1 MNTGNSIAIIG
12 MLLLLSA
19 CGRSPDTAPEASVP
33 AAEVPGHATTDDA
46 DNAGVGVGVGGAVD
60 ASAAPVEDD
69 TSVKADIE
77 SILGGNADDYESTFL
92 ALQKAVAAGDKDA
105 VAQMILYPLEG
116 AIDGK
121 QTIQDAGQFV
131 RDYDKI
137 VTPAIADAI
146 IRQKFAGVMVNK
158 NGIMFGNG
166 QAWLTG
172 ICEDDACEKQ
182 SILVTTLQDTIDL
195 DN

>member
-19 CGRSPDTAPEASVP
+19 CGGSPDTAPEAPAP
-33 AAEVPGHATTDDA
+33 AAEAQGDAATDDTNSA
-46 DNAGVGVGVGGAVD
+46 DTGA
-60 ASAAPVEDD
+60 AADTPADTPVAPAEDD
-69 TSVKADIE
+69 TSVRADIE
-77 SILGGNADDYESTFL
+77 SILGGNADEYKSTFV

-146 IRQKFAGVMVNK
+146 ARQKFADAMVNK

-166 QAWLTG
+166 QVWLTG

-182 SILVTTLQDTIDL
+182 SILVTTLQDTGDL

>member
-19 CGRSPDTAPEASVP
+19 CGGSPDIALEASAP
-33 AAEVPGHATTDDA
+33 AAEAQGIAAPPDDTDS
-46 DNAGVGVGVGGAVD
+46 AGNGGAAD
-60 ASAAPVEDD
+60 TSAAPAEDD
-69 TSVKADIE
+69 TSVTKDIE
-77 SILGGNADDYESTFL
+77 SILGGNAHEYKSVFL

-146 IRQKFAGVMVNK
+146 ARQKFADVMVNK

-172 ICEDDACEKQ
+172 ICEDDACNKQ
-182 SILVTTLQDTIDL
+182 SILVTTLQDTSDL
-195 DN
+195 DD

>member
-19 CGRSPDTAPEASVP
+19 CGGSPDIALEASAP
-33 AAEVPGHATTDDA
+33 AAEAQGTAAPPDDTDS
-46 DNAGVGVGVGGAVD
+46 AGNGGAAD
-60 ASAAPVEDD
+60 TSAAPAEDD
-69 TSVKADIE
+69 TSVTKDIE
-77 SILGGNADDYESTFL
+77 SILGGNADEYKSAFL
-92 ALQKAVAAGDKDA
+92 ALQKAVAAGNKDA

-146 IRQKFAGVMVNK
+146 ARQKFADVMVNK

-172 ICEDDACEKQ
+172 ICEDDACNKQ
-182 SILVTTLQDTIDL
+182 SILVTTLQDTSDL
-195 DN
+195 DD